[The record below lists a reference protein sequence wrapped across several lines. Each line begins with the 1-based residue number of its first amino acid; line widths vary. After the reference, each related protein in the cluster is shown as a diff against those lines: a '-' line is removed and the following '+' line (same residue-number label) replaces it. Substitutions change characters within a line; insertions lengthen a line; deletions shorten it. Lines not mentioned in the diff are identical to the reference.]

1 MSISIHAL
9 HEEGDTGLGGQIVVD
24 ALFLSTPSMRR
35 ATYKTLGVDAGKIIS
50 IHALHEEG
58 DCNVSAEELQ
68 G

>member
-35 ATYKTLGVDAGKIIS
+35 AT
-50 IHALHEEG
+50 EG
-58 DCNVSAEELQ
+58 RTMWHKFNPFLSTPSMRRATCEIKD
-68 G
+68 